1 MKMPKNMMNHAGKV
15 IDVVDLGITAVNVY
29 RGKESAG
36 SAAKKIVKKGTG
48 VAVRRGVGALIGGTV
63 LGTGAVPVVIGFLAV
78 SVAEFAIDCIWK
90 N

>member
-15 IDVVDLGITAVNVY
+15 VDIVDLGITAVNLC

-36 SAAKKIVKKGTG
+36 NAAKKIVKKGTG
-48 VAVRRGVGALIGGTV
+48 FAVKRGVGALIGGTA
-63 LGTGAVPVVIGFLAV
+63 LGAGAAPVVIGFLAV
-78 SVAEFAIDCIWK
+78 SAAEFAIDCVWK